1 MITASVSPMSASI
14 RRHISEIVRAA
25 LDSAQASGQLPET
38 EVTDLSIE
46 RPQKAENGDFS
57 CSLAMKLARPMRM
70 SPRAIGEAIVAALP
84 DSEIVGSVWV
94 AGPGFVN
101 FSLAEEWLQS
111 QVDKVIEQGES
122 FGNSDIGSGESVQV
136 EFVSVNPTGPVHVG
150 HARGAVLGSALA
162 NALEAAGCDVQREYY
177 VNDGGTQMEMFYQT
191 AYARYL
197 QQYGREA
204 EIPDDGYRGEYMN
217 DLAREIRE
225 RHGEKYLE
233 MDAEQATAAIG
244 EVALETIVDSIR
256 NSLDRLGVGYD
267 VWFRE
272 RSLYTEGGFDNVM
285 SLIDER
291 GYRAERDGAVW
302 FAATELGAENDA
314 VLIRSNGA
322 PTYFA
327 SDVAYHHHK
336 FIERGFERVVDI
348 WGADHQGHVN
358 RMKAAVSAM
367 GVDPDQ
373 LTLMIYQ
380 MVTFKQGDE
389 LVRLSKRSGDIITVD
404 DLVDQV
410 GADACRYFFL
420 SRAAETQMEFDLELA
435 ARQSSDN
442 PVYYVQYAHARIAS
456 IIAGANE
463 LSIEFEDADLTLLNH
478 EAELALIRKI
488 VQLPE
493 LVEVMASNL
502 EVHHL
507 PHYAQELATAFHW
520 FYQQCRVISTVEG
533 EEELTKA
540 RLRLCLASK
549 IALARCLSLMGM
561 SAPDRM

>member
-1 MITASVSPMSASI
+1 MSTSV
-14 RRHISEIVRAA
+14 RRHISEIVRVA
-25 LDSAQASGQLPET
+25 LDTAQASGQLPEA
-38 EVTDLSIE
+38 EITDLSIE

-70 SPRAIGEAIVAALP
+70 NPRAIGEAMVAVLP
-84 DSEIVGSVWV
+84 GSEIVGKVWV

-101 FSLAEEWLQS
+101 FSLDEGWLQS
-111 QVDKVIEQGES
+111 QVDRVIEQDDT
-122 FGNSDIGSGESVQV
+122 FGNSDIGGGESVQV

-177 VNDGGTQMEMFYQT
+177 VNDGGTQMELFYQT
-191 AYARYL
+191 AYTRYL
-197 QQYGREA
+197 QQCGRQA
-204 EIPDDGYRGEYMN
+204 EIPEDGYHGEYMN
-217 DLAREIRE
+217 DLAREIRD
-225 RHGEKYLE
+225 RHGDKYLDME
-233 MDAEQATAAIG
+233 VEQAIAAIG

-256 NSLDRLGVGYD
+256 DSLDRLGVGYD

-272 RSLYTEGGFDNVM
+272 RSLYTEGGFDGVM

-327 SDVAYHHHK
+327 SDVAYHHNK

-358 RMKAAVSAM
+358 RMKAAVTAI
-367 GVDPDQ
+367 GVDPDR

-456 IIAGANE
+456 IIAGAKERN
-463 LSIEFEDADLTLLNH
+463 IEFYNADLSLLNH
-478 EAELALIRKI
+478 EAELTLIRKI

-493 LVEVMASNL
+493 LVEVMATNL

-507 PHYAQELATAFHW
+507 PHFAQELATAFHW

-533 EEELTKA
+533 EEELTRA

>member
-1 MITASVSPMSASI
+1 MSASI
-14 RRHISEIVRAA
+14 RRQISDSVSAA
-25 LDSAQASGQLPET
+25 LASAQSSGKLPAVEIS
-38 EVTDLSIE
+38 DLSIE
-46 RPQKAENGDFS
+46 RPQKSENGDFS
-57 CSLAMKLARPMRM
+57 CSLAMKLARPMKM
-70 SPRAIGEAIVAALP
+70 NPRAIGQAIVDALP
-84 DSEIVGSVWV
+84 DSDIVGKVWI

-101 FSLAEEWLQS
+101 FSFDDEWLQS
-111 QVDKVIEQGES
+111 QVDQVIEQGEE
-122 FGNSDIGSGESVQV
+122 FGNSDMGGGESVQV

-150 HARGAVLGSALA
+150 HARGAVIGSALA

-177 VNDGGTQMEMFYQT
+177 VNDGGTQMELFYRT

-197 QQYGREA
+197 QQCGREA
-204 EIPDDGYRGEYMN
+204 EIPEDGYHGEYMN
-217 DLAREIRE
+217 DLARAIRD
-225 RHGEKYLE
+225 RHGEKYLD
-233 MDAEQATAAIG
+233 MDAEQATASIG
-244 EVALETIVDSIR
+244 EVALETMVDTIR
-256 NSLDRLGVGYD
+256 DSLDRLGVGYD

-272 RSLYTEGGFDNVM
+272 RSLYDKGGFDGVM
-285 SLIDER
+285 KLIEER

-302 FAATELGAENDA
+302 FAATELGEENDA
-314 VLIRSNGA
+314 VLIRSNCA

-327 SDVAYHHHK
+327 SDVAYHHNK
-336 FIERGFERVVDI
+336 FIERGFDRVVDI

-367 GVDPDQ
+367 GVDPDR

-456 IIAGANE
+456 IIAGAKE
-463 LSIEFEDADLTLLNH
+463 RDIRFDAADLSLLSH

-520 FYQQCRVISTVEG
+520 FYQQCRVISTAEG

-561 SAPDRM
+561 NAPDRM

>member
-1 MITASVSPMSASI
+1 MTASI
-14 RRHISEIVRAA
+14 RRHIADNVRAA
-25 LDSAQASGQLPET
+25 LDAAQASGQLPQA

-46 RPQKAENGDFS
+46 RPRSAENGDYS

-70 SPRAIGEAIVAALP
+70 NPRAIGEAIVAALP
-84 DSEIVGSVWV
+84 DSQIVGKVWV

-101 FSLAEEWLQS
+101 FSFDDEWLQS
-111 QVDKVIEQGES
+111 QVDEVIEQGEE
-122 FGNSDIGSGESVQV
+122 FGDTDIGRGERVQV

-150 HARGAVLGSALA
+150 HARGAVIGSALA
-162 NALEAAGCDVQREYY
+162 NALTAAGYDVQREYY
-177 VNDGGTQMEMFYQT
+177 VNDAGTQMELFYRT

-197 QQYGREA
+197 QQCGRQA
-204 EIPDDGYRGEYMN
+204 DIPEDGYRGDYMN
-217 DLAREIRE
+217 DLARAIRDND
-225 RHGEKYLE
+225 GDKYLD
-233 MDAEQATAAIG
+233 MDEEQAVAAIG
-244 EVALETIVDSIR
+244 EVALETMVETIR
-256 NSLDRLGVGYD
+256 RSLDGLGVDYD

-272 RSLYTEGGFDNVM
+272 RGLYDEGGFQRVM
-285 SLIDER
+285 SLVEER

-302 FAATELGAENDA
+302 FTASQLGAENDA

-327 SDVAYHHHK
+327 SDVAYHHNK
-336 FIERGFERVVDI
+336 FVERGFQRVVDI

-367 GVDPDQ
+367 GVDPDR

-435 ARQSSDN
+435 ARQSADN

-456 IIAGANE
+456 IIAGATE
-463 LSIEFEDADLTLLNH
+463 RDIEFDLADLALLTH

-488 VQLPE
+488 IQLPE

-520 FYQQCRVISTVEG
+520 FYQQCRVISTAEG
-533 EEELTKA
+533 DEELTKA

-549 IALARCLSLMGM
+549 TALARCLSLMGM
-561 SAPDRM
+561 TAPDKM

>member
-1 MITASVSPMSASI
+1 MSASI
-14 RRHISEIVRAA
+14 RRHISECVRTA
-25 LDSAQASGQLPET
+25 LDTAQASSRLPEAEIT
-38 EVTDLSIE
+38 ELSIE
-46 RPQKAENGDFS
+46 RPQKAENGDYS

-70 SPRAIGEAIVAALP
+70 NPRAIGETIVAALP
-84 DSEIVGSVWV
+84 DSEMVGKVWI

-101 FSLAEEWLQS
+101 FALAEGWLQS
-111 QVDKVIEQGES
+111 QVDSVIQQDET
-122 FGNSDIGSGESVQV
+122 FGNSDIGGGERVQV

-162 NALEAAGCDVQREYY
+162 NALDAAGYNVQREYY
-177 VNDGGTQMEMFYQT
+177 VNDAGTQMELFYQT

-197 QQYGREA
+197 QQRGRQA
-204 EIPDDGYRGEYMN
+204 DIPEDGYRGEYMN
-217 DLAREIRE
+217 DLAHSINDK
-225 RHGEKYLE
+225 HGAKFL
-233 MDAEQATAAIG
+233 DVDPDQATASIG
-244 EVALETIVDSIR
+244 EVALEAMVENIKK
-256 NSLDRLGVGYD
+256 SLDQLGVEYD
-267 VWFRE
+267 TWFRE
-272 RSLYTEGGFDNVM
+272 RSLYDEGGYDRVM
-285 SLIDER
+285 SLIEER
-291 GYRAERDGAVW
+291 GYRSERDGAVW
-302 FAATELGAENDA
+302 FAATELGEENDA
-314 VLIRSNGA
+314 VLVRSNGA

-327 SDVAYHHHK
+327 SDVAYHHNK
-336 FIERGFERVVDI
+336 FVERGFDRVVDI

-358 RMKAAVSAM
+358 RMKAAVSSM
-367 GVDPDQ
+367 GVDPDR

-404 DLVDQV
+404 DLVEQV

-442 PVYYVQYAHARIAS
+442 PVYYVQYAHARIAG
-456 IIAGANE
+456 IIAGAKERNIRFD
-463 LSIEFEDADLTLLNH
+463 SADLSLLTH

-507 PHYAQELATAFHW
+507 PHFAQELATAFHW

-540 RLRLCLASK
+540 RLRLCLASR

-561 SAPDRM
+561 AAPDRM

>member
-1 MITASVSPMSASI
+1 MSASI
-14 RRHISEIVRAA
+14 RRQISDSVRAA
-25 LDSAQASGQLPET
+25 LVSAQSSGQLPT
-38 EVTDLSIE
+38 VEVTDLSIE
-46 RPQKAENGDFS
+46 RPQRAENGDFS

-70 SPRAIGEAIVAALP
+70 NPRAIGQAIVDSLP
-84 DSEIVGSVWV
+84 DSDMVGNVWI

-101 FSLAEEWLQS
+101 FSLDDGWLQS
-111 QVDKVIEQGES
+111 QVDQVIDQGDTY
-122 FGNSDIGSGESVQV
+122 GNSDLGGGKSVQV

-162 NALEAAGCDVQREYY
+162 NALDAAGFDVQREYY
-177 VNDGGTQMEMFYQT
+177 VNDAGTQMELFYQT

-197 QQYGREA
+197 QQCGRDA
-204 EIPDDGYRGEYMN
+204 EIPEDGYRGEYMN
-217 DLAREIRE
+217 DLARAIRD
-225 RHGEKYLE
+225 RHGEMYLD

-244 EVALETIVDSIR
+244 EVALETMVDSIR
-256 NSLDRLGVGYD
+256 QSLDRLGVGYD

-272 RSLYTEGGFDNVM
+272 RSLYDEGGFDRVM

-291 GYRAERDGAVW
+291 GYRIERDGAVW
-302 FAATELGAENDA
+302 FAATRFGAEQDA
-314 VLIRSNGA
+314 VLIRSSGA

-327 SDVAYHHHK
+327 PDVAYHHNK
-336 FIERGFERVVDI
+336 FLERDFDQVVDI

-367 GVDPDQ
+367 GVDPDR

-456 IIAGANE
+456 IIAGAGE
-463 LSIEFEDADLTLLNH
+463 RGIEFDAADPSLLSH

-488 VQLPE
+488 IQLPE
-493 LVEVMASNL
+493 LIEVMASNL

-533 EEELTKA
+533 EEELTRA
-540 RLRLCLASK
+540 RLRLCLAAR

>member
-1 MITASVSPMSASI
+1 MTASI
-14 RRHISEIVRAA
+14 RRHIADNVKAA
-25 LDSAQASGQLPET
+25 LDIAQASGQLPEA
-38 EVTDLSIE
+38 EATDLSIE
-46 RPQKAENGDFS
+46 RPRTPENGDYS

-70 SPRAIGEAIVAALP
+70 NPRAIGEAIVAALP
-84 DSEIVGSVWV
+84 DSEIVGRVWI

-101 FSLAEEWLQS
+101 FELDERWLQS
-111 QVDKVIEQGES
+111 QVNEVIKQGET
-122 FGNSDIGSGESVQV
+122 FGNSDLGGGERVQV

-162 NALEAAGCDVQREYY
+162 NALEAAGHDVQREYY
-177 VNDGGTQMEMFYQT
+177 VNDGGTQMELFYQT

-197 QQYGREA
+197 QQCGRQA
-204 EIPDDGYRGEYMN
+204 DIPEDGYRGEYMN
-217 DLAREIRE
+217 DLARAIRD
-225 RHGEKYLE
+225 RHGDKYLD
-233 MDAEQATAAIG
+233 MDPEQAIAAIG
-244 EVALETIVDSIR
+244 EVALETMVDSIR
-256 NSLDRLGVGYD
+256 QSLDRLGVGYD

-272 RSLYTEGGFDNVM
+272 RSLHDEGGFDGVM

-291 GYRAERDGAVW
+291 GYRTERDGAVW
-302 FAATELGAENDA
+302 FAATELGEENDA

-327 SDVAYHHHK
+327 SDVAYHHNK
-336 FIERGFERVVDI
+336 FVERGFDRVVDI

-358 RMKAAVSAM
+358 RMKAAVSSM
-367 GVDPDQ
+367 GVDPDR

-404 DLVDQV
+404 HLVEQV

-456 IIAGANE
+456 IIAGAKERNIRFD
-463 LSIEFEDADLTLLNH
+463 SADLSLLTH

-507 PHYAQELATAFHW
+507 PHFAQELATAFHW

-540 RLRLCLASK
+540 RLRLCLASR

-561 SAPDRM
+561 STPDRM

>member
-1 MITASVSPMSASI
+1 MTASI
-14 RRHISEIVRAA
+14 RRHISDNVRAA
-25 LDSAQASGQLPET
+25 LDDAQASGQLPQA

-46 RPQKAENGDFS
+46 RPRSAENGDYS

-70 SPRAIGEAIVAALP
+70 NPRAIGEAIVAALP
-84 DSEIVGSVWV
+84 DSEIVGEVWV

-101 FSLAEEWLQS
+101 FALDERWLQS
-111 QVDKVIEQGES
+111 QVNQTIRAADT
-122 FGNSDIGSGESVQV
+122 FGDSDIGGGESVQV

-150 HARGAVLGSALA
+150 HARGAVIGSALA
-162 NALEAAGCDVQREYY
+162 NALDAAGYDVQREYY
-177 VNDGGTQMEMFYQT
+177 VNDAGTQMELFYRT

-197 QQYGREA
+197 QQCGLQA
-204 EIPDDGYRGEYMN
+204 DIPEDGYRGDYMN
-217 DLAREIRE
+217 DLARAIRD
-225 RHGEKYLE
+225 RDGGKYLE
-233 MDAEQATAAIG
+233 MDEEQAVAAIG
-244 EVALETIVDSIR
+244 EVALETMVETIR
-256 NSLDRLGVGYD
+256 QSLDRLGVGYD
-267 VWFRE
+267 MWFRE
-272 RSLYTEGGFDNVM
+272 RGLYDEGGFERVM
-285 SLIDER
+285 SLVEER

-302 FAATELGAENDA
+302 FTASKLGTENDA

-327 SDVAYHHHK
+327 SDVAYHHNK
-336 FIERGFERVVDI
+336 FVERGFRRVVDI

-367 GVDPDQ
+367 GVNPDR

-435 ARQSSDN
+435 ARQSADN

-456 IIAGANE
+456 IIAGATE
-463 LSIEFEDADLTLLNH
+463 RDIEFDDADLSLLIH

-488 VQLPE
+488 IQLPE
-493 LVEVMASNL
+493 LVEVMAANL

-520 FYQQCRVISTVEG
+520 FYQQCRVISTAEG
-533 EEELTKA
+533 DAELTRA

-549 IALARCLSLMGM
+549 TALARCLTLMGM
-561 SAPDRM
+561 TAPNKM

>member
-1 MITASVSPMSASI
+1 MSTSV
-14 RRHISEIVRAA
+14 RRHISEIVRIA
-25 LDSAQASGQLPET
+25 LDTAQASGQLPEA
-38 EVTDLSIE
+38 EITDLSIE

-70 SPRAIGEAIVAALP
+70 NPRAIGEAMVAALP
-84 DSEIVGSVWV
+84 DSEIVGKVWV

-101 FSLAEEWLQS
+101 FSLDEGWLQS
-111 QVDKVIEQGES
+111 QVDRVIEQEGT
-122 FGNSDIGSGESVQV
+122 FANSDIGGGESVQV

-177 VNDGGTQMEMFYQT
+177 VNDGGRQMEMFYQT

-197 QQYGREA
+197 QQCGREA
-204 EIPDDGYRGEYMN
+204 EIPEDGYHGEYMN
-217 DLAREIRE
+217 DLARAIRD
-225 RHGEKYLE
+225 RHGKKYLD
-233 MDAEQATAAIG
+233 MDPEQATAAIG
-244 EVALETIVDSIR
+244 EVALETMVDSIR
-256 NSLDRLGVGYD
+256 DSLDRLGVGYD

-272 RSLYTEGGFDNVM
+272 RSLYTEGGFDGVM

-291 GYRAERDGAVW
+291 GYRSERDGAVW

-327 SDVAYHHHK
+327 SDVAYHHNK

-367 GVDPDQ
+367 GVDPDR

-456 IIAGANE
+456 IIAGAKE
-463 LSIEFEDADLTLLNH
+463 RSIEFDDADLSLLNH

-493 LVEVMASNL
+493 LVEVMATNL

-520 FYQQCRVISTVEG
+520 FYQQCRVISTVED
-533 EEELTKA
+533 EEDMTKA
-540 RLRLCLASK
+540 RLRLCLASR

>member
-1 MITASVSPMSASI
+1 MSTSV
-14 RRHISEIVRAA
+14 RRHISEIVKTA
-25 LDSAQASGQLPET
+25 LDTAQSTGQLPEA
-38 EVTDLSIE
+38 EITDLSIE

-70 SPRAIGEAIVAALP
+70 NPRAIGEAMVAALP
-84 DSEIVGSVWV
+84 DSEIVGRVWV

-101 FSLAEEWLQS
+101 FSLDEGWLQS
-111 QVDKVIEQGES
+111 QVDRVIEQDEA
-122 FGNSDIGSGESVQV
+122 FGNSDLGGGESVQV

-177 VNDGGTQMEMFYQT
+177 VNDGGTQMELFYQT

-197 QQYGREA
+197 QQCGRQA
-204 EIPDDGYRGEYMN
+204 EIPEDGYHGEYMN
-217 DLAREIRE
+217 DLARAIRD
-225 RHGEKYLE
+225 RYGEEYLD
-233 MDAEQATAAIG
+233 MDAKQATAAIG
-244 EVALETIVDSIR
+244 EVALETMVDSIR
-256 NSLDRLGVGYD
+256 DSLDRLGVGYD

-272 RSLYTEGGFDNVM
+272 RSLYTEGGFDGVM

-327 SDVAYHHHK
+327 SDVAYHHNK
-336 FIERGFERVVDI
+336 FIERSFERVVDI

-358 RMKAAVSAM
+358 RMKAAVAAI
-367 GVDPDQ
+367 GVDPDR

-456 IIAGANE
+456 IIAGARERN
-463 LSIEFEDADLTLLNH
+463 IEFEDADLALLDH

-533 EEELTKA
+533 EEELTRA
-540 RLRLCLASK
+540 RLRLCMASR

>member
-1 MITASVSPMSASI
+1 MSASI
-14 RRHISEIVRAA
+14 RRQISDSVSAA
-25 LDSAQASGQLPET
+25 LVAAQSSGKLPT
-38 EVTDLSIE
+38 VEVSDLSIE

-70 SPRAIGEAIVAALP
+70 NPRAIGEAMVAALP
-84 DSEIVGSVWV
+84 DSEIVGKVWV

-101 FSLAEEWLQS
+101 FSLDEGWLQS
-111 QVDKVIEQGES
+111 QVDRVIEQENT
-122 FGNSDIGSGESVQV
+122 FGNSDLGLGERVQV

-162 NALEAAGCDVQREYY
+162 NALQAAGFDVQREYY
-177 VNDGGTQMEMFYQT
+177 VNDAGTQMELFYQT

-197 QQYGREA
+197 QQLGRQV
-204 EIPDDGYRGEYMN
+204 EIPEDGYRGNYMK
-217 DLAREIRE
+217 DLANSIVASD
-225 RHGEKYLE
+225 GEKYLDQDVPE
-233 MDAEQATAAIG
+233 ATAAIG
-244 EVALETIVDSIR
+244 EVALR
-256 NSLDRLGVGYD
+256 NMVENIKTSLDRIGVEYD

-272 RSLYTEGGFDNVM
+272 RSLYDEGGFDGVM
-285 SLIDER
+285 RLIEER

-302 FAATELGAENDA
+302 FAATELGEENDA

-327 SDVAYHHHK
+327 SDVAYHHNK

-367 GVDPDQ
+367 GVDPNR

-456 IIAGANE
+456 IIAGAE
-463 LSIEFEDADLTLLNH
+463 ERDIEFDSADLSLLDH

-520 FYQQCRVISTVEG
+520 FYQQCRVISTAEG
-533 EEELTKA
+533 DEETTRA
-540 RLRLCLASK
+540 RLRLCVASK
-549 IALARCLSLMGM
+549 IALARCLTLMGM

>member
-1 MITASVSPMSASI
+1 MTTSSAGLMSASV
-14 RRHISEIVRAA
+14 RRHISEIVRNA
-25 LDSAQASGQLPET
+25 LDTAQASGQLPET

-70 SPRAIGEAIVAALP
+70 NPRAIGEAIVAALP
-84 DSEIVGSVWV
+84 HSEIVGSVWV

-101 FSLAEEWLQS
+101 FSLDEEWLQS
-111 QVDKVIEQGES
+111 QVDRVIEQDS
-122 FGNSDIGSGESVQV
+122 AFGNSNLGGGERVQV

-177 VNDGGTQMEMFYQT
+177 VNDGGTQMELFYQT

-197 QQYGREA
+197 QQCGKDA
-204 EIPDDGYRGEYMN
+204 QIPEDGYHGEYMN
-217 DLAREIRE
+217 DLARAIKD

-233 MDAEQATAAIG
+233 VDAEQATAAIG
-244 EVALETIVDSIR
+244 EVALETMVDSIR
-256 NSLDRLGVGYD
+256 DSLDRLGVGYD

-272 RSLYTEGGFDNVM
+272 RSLYAEGGFNGVM

-314 VLIRSNGA
+314 VLIRSSGA

-327 SDVAYHHHK
+327 SDVAYHHNK
-336 FIERGFERVVDI
+336 FIERGFGRVVDI

-367 GVDPDQ
+367 GVDPDR

-463 LSIEFEDADLTLLNH
+463 RGIEFEDADLSLLNH
-478 EAELALIRKI
+478 EAELSLIRKI

-493 LVEVMASNL
+493 LVEVMATNL

-533 EEELTKA
+533 EEELTRA

-561 SAPDRM
+561 NAPDRM

>member
-1 MITASVSPMSASI
+1 MNISI
-14 RRHISEIVRAA
+14 RRQIAGSVRAA
-25 LDSAQASGQLPET
+25 LDTAQASGQLPET
-38 EVTDLSIE
+38 DVTDLSIE
-46 RPQKAENGDFS
+46 RPQKAENGDYS

-70 SPRAIGEAIVAALP
+70 NPRAIGEAIVAALP
-84 DSEIVGSVWV
+84 DSDIIGKVWV

-101 FSLAEEWLQS
+101 FALDEGWLQS
-111 QVDKVIEQGES
+111 QVNRVIEQDDT
-122 FGNSDIGSGESVQV
+122 FGNSDLGRGAHIQV

-162 NALEAAGCDVQREYY
+162 NALYAAGYDVQREYY
-177 VNDGGTQMEMFYQT
+177 VNDGGTQMELFYKT

-197 QQYGREA
+197 QQFGGQA
-204 EIPDDGYRGEYMN
+204 EIPEDGYRGEYMN
-217 DLAREIRE
+217 DLARSIKA
-225 RHGEKYLE
+225 RHGEKYLDME
-233 MDAEQATAAIG
+233 PDEAAAAIG
-244 EVALETIVDSIR
+244 EVALETMVESIR
-256 NSLDRLGVGYD
+256 DSLDRLGVGYD
-267 VWFRE
+267 MWFRE
-272 RSLYTEGGFDNVM
+272 RSLYDEGGFDGVM
-285 SLIDER
+285 SLMAGR
-291 GYRAERDGAVW
+291 GYRTERDGAVW
-302 FAATELGAENDA
+302 FAATALGEENDA

-327 SDVAYHHHK
+327 SDVAYHHNK
-336 FIERGFERVVDI
+336 FVERGFDRVVDI

-367 GVDPDQ
+367 GVDPDR

-456 IIAGANE
+456 IIAGARQR
-463 LSIEFEDADLTLLNH
+463 SIEFEDGDVSLLDH

-493 LVEVMASNL
+493 LVEMMASNL

-533 EEELTKA
+533 DEELTRA
-540 RLRLCLASK
+540 RLRLCLASR

-561 SAPDRM
+561 NAPDRM

>member
-1 MITASVSPMSASI
+1 MTTASAGPMSASI

-25 LDSAQASGQLPET
+25 LDSAQASSQLPEV
-38 EVTDLSIE
+38 EVEDLSIE

-101 FSLAEEWLQS
+101 FSLADEWLQS
-111 QVDKVIEQGES
+111 QVDRVIEQGES
-122 FGNSDIGSGESVQV
+122 FGNSDIGGGESVQV

-177 VNDGGTQMEMFYQT
+177 VNDGGTQMELFYQT

-197 QQYGREA
+197 QQFGRKA
-204 EIPDDGYRGEYMN
+204 EIPEDGYHGEYMN
-217 DLAREIRE
+217 DLARAIRD
-225 RHGEKYLE
+225 RHGEKYLH
-233 MDAEQATAAIG
+233 MDAEQATASIG

-256 NSLDRLGVGYD
+256 DSLDRLGVGYD

-272 RSLYTEGGFDNVM
+272 RSLYTQGGFDGVM

-327 SDVAYHHHK
+327 SDVAYHHNK
-336 FIERGFERVVDI
+336 FIERGFERVLDI

-367 GVDPDQ
+367 GVDPDR

-463 LSIEFEDADLTLLNH
+463 RGIEFEDADLSLLNNQ
-478 EAELALIRKI
+478 AELALIRKI

-507 PHYAQELATAFHW
+507 PHYAQELATTFHW

>member
-1 MITASVSPMSASI
+1 MTASI
-14 RRHISEIVRAA
+14 RRQIAESVGAA
-25 LDSAQASGQLPET
+25 LAAAQASGQLPRL

-46 RPQKAENGDFS
+46 RPRSADNGDYS

-70 SPRAIGEAIVAALP
+70 NPRAIGEAIVESLP
-84 DSEIVGSVWV
+84 DSDIVGKAWV

-101 FSLAEEWLQS
+101 FELDADWLRT
-111 QVDKVIEQGES
+111 QVDRVIELDS
-122 FGNSDIGSGESVQV
+122 AFGNSDLGGGHSVQV

-150 HARGAVLGSALA
+150 HARGAVIGSALA
-162 NALEAAGCDVQREYY
+162 NALDAAGYDVQREYY
-177 VNDGGTQMEMFYQT
+177 VNDAGAQMELFYRT

-197 QQYGREA
+197 QQCGIDA
-204 EIPDDGYRGEYMN
+204 QIPEDGYHGDYMN
-217 DLAREIRE
+217 DLARDIRE
-225 RHGEKYLE
+225 AHGDKYLRME
-233 MDAEQATAAIG
+233 PDEAIAAIG
-244 EVALETIVDSIR
+244 EVALEAMVDAIKS
-256 NSLDRLGVGYD
+256 SLDRLGVDYD

-272 RSLYTEGGFDNVM
+272 RSLYDDGGFEQVM
-285 SLIDER
+285 ALIRER
-291 GYRAERDGAVW
+291 GYRSERDGAVW
-302 FAATELGAENDA
+302 FAATEFGEENDA
-314 VLIRSNGA
+314 VLIRSNGI

-327 SDVAYHHHK
+327 SDVAYHHDK
-336 FIERGFERVVDI
+336 FIERGFDRVVDI

-367 GVDPDQ
+367 GVNPDR

-404 DLVDQV
+404 DLVEQV

-435 ARQSSDN
+435 ARQSADN

-456 IIAGANE
+456 ILAAAEERNIQFDQAELALLAN
-463 LSIEFEDADLTLLNH
+463 

-488 VQLPE
+488 AQLPE

-520 FYQQCRVISTVEG
+520 FYQQCRVISAAKDER
-533 EEELTKA
+533 ELTKA

-549 IALARCLSLMGM
+549 IALARCLSLMEM
-561 SAPDRM
+561 SAPNRM

>member
-1 MITASVSPMSASI
+1 MSTSV
-14 RRHISEIVRAA
+14 RRHISEIVRTA
-25 LDSAQASGQLPET
+25 LDTAQASGQLPQAEI
-38 EVTDLSIE
+38 TDLSIE

-70 SPRAIGEAIVAALP
+70 NPRAIGEAMVAALP
-84 DSEIVGSVWV
+84 DSEMIGNVWV

-101 FSLAEEWLQS
+101 FALDDEWLQS
-111 QVDKVIEQGES
+111 QVDRVVEQDGA
-122 FGNSDIGSGESVQV
+122 FGNSDIGGGESVQV

-162 NALEAAGCDVQREYY
+162 NALEAVGCDVQREYY
-177 VNDGGTQMEMFYQT
+177 VNDGGRQMEMFYQS

-197 QQYGREA
+197 QQFGREA
-204 EIPDDGYRGEYMN
+204 EIPEDGYHGEYMN
-217 DLAREIRE
+217 DLARVIRD
-225 RHGEKYLE
+225 RHGDKYLD
-233 MDAEQATAAIG
+233 MDEKQATASIG

-256 NSLDRLGVGYD
+256 DSLDRLGVGYD

-272 RSLYTEGGFDNVM
+272 RSLYTEGGFDGVM

-327 SDVAYHHHK
+327 SDVAYHHNK

-358 RMKAAVSAM
+358 RMKAAVTAI

-456 IIAGANE
+456 IIAGAKERN
-463 LSIEFEDADLTLLNH
+463 IEFEDADLSLLDH

-493 LVEVMASNL
+493 LVEVMATNL

-533 EEELTKA
+533 EEELTRA
-540 RLRLCLASK
+540 RLRLCMASK

-561 SAPDRM
+561 SAPDKM

>member
-1 MITASVSPMSASI
+1 MSVSI
-14 RRHISEIVRAA
+14 RRQISDSVGAA
-25 LDSAQASGQLPET
+25 LASAQSSGKLPIV

-70 SPRAIGEAIVAALP
+70 NPRAIGQAIVDALP
-84 DSEIVGSVWV
+84 DSDVVGNVWL

-101 FSLAEEWLQS
+101 FSLDDAWLQS
-111 QVDKVIEQGES
+111 QVDQVIEQADT
-122 FGNSDIGSGESVQV
+122 FGNSDLGGGKSVQV
-136 EFVSVNPTGPVHVG
+136 EFVSVNPTGPAHVG

-162 NALEAAGCDVQREYY
+162 NALDAAGFEVQREYY
-177 VNDGGTQMEMFYQT
+177 VNDAGTQMELFYQT
-191 AYARYL
+191 AYTRYL
-197 QQYGREA
+197 QRHGRQV
-204 EIPDDGYRGEYMN
+204 EIPEDGYRGEYMN
-217 DLAREIRE
+217 DLACSIVEKHGDEYLRLDTRE
-225 RHGEKYLE
+225 
-233 MDAEQATAAIG
+233 ATAAIG
-244 EVALETIVDSIR
+244 EVALEAMVETIKR
-256 NSLDRLGVGYD
+256 SLDRLGVGYD
-267 VWFRE
+267 MWFRE
-272 RSLYTEGGFDNVM
+272 RSLYDEGGFDGVM
-285 SLIDER
+285 KLIEER

-302 FAATELGAENDA
+302 FAATEFGEENDA
-314 VLIRSNGA
+314 VLIRSSGA

-327 SDVAYHHHK
+327 SDVAYHHNK
-336 FIERGFERVVDI
+336 FIERGFDRVVDI

-367 GVDPDQ
+367 GVDPDR

-456 IIAGANE
+456 IIEGAAE
-463 LSIEFEDADLTLLNH
+463 RDIRFDEADLSLLTH

-493 LVEVMASNL
+493 LVEVMAANL

-507 PHYAQELATAFHW
+507 PHFAQELATAFHW
-520 FYQQCRVISTVEG
+520 FYQQCRVIDPTEG
-533 EEELTKA
+533 GEELTRA
-540 RLRLCLASK
+540 RLRLCLASRV
-549 IALARCLSLMGM
+549 ALARCLSLMGM
-561 SAPDRM
+561 AAPDRM

>member
-1 MITASVSPMSASI
+1 MTTAPADPMTASI
-14 RRHISEIVRAA
+14 RRHISDNVRTA
-25 LDSAQASGQLPET
+25 LNAAQASGQLPQAQ
-38 EVTDLSIE
+38 VTDLSIE
-46 RPQKAENGDFS
+46 RPRDAENGDYS

-70 SPRAIGEAIVAALP
+70 NPRAIGEAIVAALP
-84 DSEIVGSVWV
+84 DSDMIGRVWV

-101 FSLAEEWLQS
+101 FALDEDWLRS
-111 QVDKVIEQGES
+111 QVNEVIEAGQT
-122 FGNSDIGSGESVQV
+122 FGNSDIGGGESVQV

-150 HARGAVLGSALA
+150 HARGAVIGSALA

-177 VNDGGTQMEMFYQT
+177 VNDGGTQMELFYQT

-197 QQYGREA
+197 QQCGEDA
-204 EIPDDGYRGEYMN
+204 DIPEDGYRGEYMN
-217 DLAREIRE
+217 DLASAIKDKRGDE
-225 RHGEKYLE
+225 YLD

-244 EVALETIVDSIR
+244 EVALEEMVDSIR
-256 NSLDRLGVGYD
+256 QSLDRLGVGYD

-272 RSLYTEGGFDNVM
+272 RSLYTDGGFDGVM

-302 FAATELGAENDA
+302 FAATEFGAENDA

-327 SDVAYHHHK
+327 SDVAYHHNK
-336 FIERGFERVVDI
+336 FVERGFQRVVDI

-367 GVDPDQ
+367 GVNPDR

-380 MVTFKQGDE
+380 MVTFKQGDD

-463 LSIEFEDADLTLLNH
+463 RGIRFDDADLSQLNH
-478 EAELALIRKI
+478 EAEFALIRKI

-493 LVEVMASNL
+493 LVEVMAANL

-533 EEELTKA
+533 EEELTRA

-549 IALARCLSLMGM
+549 TALARCLSLMGM
-561 SAPDRM
+561 TAPDRM

>member
-1 MITASVSPMSASI
+1 MTASI
-14 RRHISEIVRAA
+14 RRHIADNVKAA
-25 LDSAQASGQLPET
+25 LDSAQASGQLPEA
-38 EVTDLSIE
+38 EVADLSIE
-46 RPQKAENGDFS
+46 RPRTPENGDYS

-70 SPRAIGEAIVAALP
+70 NPRAIGEAIVAALP
-84 DSEIVGSVWV
+84 DSEIVGRVWV

-101 FSLAEEWLQS
+101 FELDEGWLRS
-111 QVDKVIEQGES
+111 QVDRVIEQGET
-122 FGNSDIGSGESVQV
+122 FGNSDLGGGERVQV

-162 NALEAAGCDVQREYY
+162 NALEAAGHDVQREYY
-177 VNDGGTQMEMFYQT
+177 VNDGGTQMELFYQT

-197 QQYGREA
+197 QQFGRQV
-204 EIPDDGYRGEYMN
+204 EIPEDGYRGGYMN
-217 DLAREIRE
+217 DLARAIRDRYGDE
-225 RHGEKYLE
+225 YLD
-233 MDAEQATAAIG
+233 MDPEQAIAAIG
-244 EVALETIVDSIR
+244 EVALETMVDSIR
-256 NSLDRLGVGYD
+256 QSLDRLGVGYD

-272 RSLYTEGGFDNVM
+272 RSLYDEGGFDGVM

-291 GYRAERDGAVW
+291 GYRTERDGAVW
-302 FAATELGAENDA
+302 FAATKLGEENDA
-314 VLIRSNGA
+314 VLIRSSGA

-327 SDVAYHHHK
+327 SDVAYHHNK
-336 FIERGFERVVDI
+336 FVERGFDRVVDI

-358 RMKAAVSAM
+358 RMKAAVSSM
-367 GVDPDQ
+367 GVDPDR

-404 DLVDQV
+404 DLVEQV

-456 IIAGANE
+456 IIAGAKERNIRFD
-463 LSIEFEDADLTLLNH
+463 SADLSLLTH

-507 PHYAQELATAFHW
+507 PHFSQELATAFHW
-520 FYQQCRVISTVEG
+520 FYQQCRVISTVES

-540 RLRLCLASK
+540 RLRLCLASR

-561 SAPDRM
+561 STPDRM